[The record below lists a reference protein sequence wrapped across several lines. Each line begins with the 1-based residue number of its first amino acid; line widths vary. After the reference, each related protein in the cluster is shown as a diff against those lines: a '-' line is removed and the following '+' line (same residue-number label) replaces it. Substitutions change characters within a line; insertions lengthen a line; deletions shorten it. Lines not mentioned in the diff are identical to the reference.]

1 MVHQKTLEEDHRHE
15 DGAPVSAGIVDIA
28 TATTGEHVPN
38 SFFDSIG
45 LTDEWIRRRTGVG
58 ARWWMDPS
66 EPLDDAAARVCAPL
80 VARHHGRVHIA
91 ALIVVSSSAGGS
103 VPGIAQRV
111 ARKAGL
117 TTDVL
122 AFDMNAACSGF
133 VYGLISAL
141 SLCESGDGSAV
152 IVCCVEA
159 MSRMLDKTDR
169 NTAPLFGD
177 GAAAVLVEPRPSFRK
192 HRWHAGCD
200 GDGADLMRGQ
210 IGEGIQLDGIRVYHR
225 AVRMMSDTVRRLQND
240 EVELTLIIGH
250 QANSRI
256 LQRLREEVDVG
267 QAVFVDSVEHFGNT
281 SSASIP
287 LALGRC
293 VAERSIPLTGRSMLV
308 AYGAGEAWGGV
319 TVDYD
324 LAEAALAR

>member
-1 MVHQKTLEEDHRHE
+1 MN
-15 DGAPVSAGIVDIA
+15 AGIVDIA
-28 TATTGEHVPN
+28 TATPGEHVTN
-38 SFFDSIG
+38 ASFDSIG

-58 ARWWMDPS
+58 ARWWMDAS
-66 EPLDDAAARVCAPL
+66 EPLDDVAARVCTPL
-80 VARHHGRVHIA
+80 VERHQQRVRIS

-111 ARKAGL
+111 ATKAGL
-117 TTDVL
+117 PTDVL

-141 SLCESGDGSAV
+141 SLCESGHGGAV

-169 NTAPLFGD
+169 GTAPLFGD
-177 GAAAVLVEPRPSFRK
+177 GVAAVLVEPRPTFRR

-200 GDGADLMRGQ
+200 GGGADLMRGQ
-210 IGEGIQLDGIRVYHR
+210 IGQGIKLDGMRVYQR
-225 AVRMMSDTVRRLQND
+225 AVRMMSDTVNRLQDND
-240 EVELTLIIGH
+240 IKLTLVIGH

-256 LQRLREEVDVG
+256 LQRLREDLDIG
-267 QAVFVDSVEHFGNT
+267 PAAFVDCVEHFGNT

-287 LALGRC
+287 LALGAC
-293 VAERSIPLTGRSMLV
+293 VVERSIPLTGRAMLV

-324 LAEAALAR
+324 LTEASLAG

>member
-1 MVHQKTLEEDHRHE
+1 M
-15 DGAPVSAGIVDIA
+15 SAGIVDIA
-28 TATTGEHVPN
+28 TATPGEHVTN
-38 SFFDSIG
+38 AFFDPIG

-58 ARWWMDPS
+58 ARWWMDAT
-66 EPLDDAAARVCAPL
+66 EPLDDVAARVCRSL
-80 VARHHGRVHIA
+80 VERHQRRVRIG

-103 VPGIAQRV
+103 VPALAQRV
-111 ARKAGL
+111 ATRAGL
-117 TTDVL
+117 PTDVL

-141 SLCESGDGSAV
+141 SLCESGVGGAV
-152 IVCCVEA
+152 VVCCVEA
-159 MSRMLDKTDR
+159 MSRMLDKSDR
-169 NTAPLFGD
+169 GTAPLFGD
-177 GAAAVLVEPRPSFRK
+177 GAAAVLVEPRPTFRR

-210 IGEGIQLDGIRVYHR
+210 IGEGIQLDGMRVYQR
-225 AVRMMSDTVRRLQND
+225 AVRLMSDTVNRLQD
-240 EVELTLIIGH
+240 SDIELTLVIGH

-256 LQRLREEVDVG
+256 LQRLREELDTG
-267 QAVFVDSVEHFGNT
+267 SAVFVDCVENFGNT

-287 LALGRC
+287 LALGAC
-293 VAERSIPLTGRSMLV
+293 VAKRSIPMTGRAMLV

-324 LAEAALAR
+324 LTHKCPTAVQS